1 MDNKENSEKRE
12 NIEKKE
18 EKKVET
24 IHNPKNDSF
33 KVKKSHLVI
42 VLVLIILV
50 IGVVVGSIFYG
61 KNSKKDLAAEV
72 NGEKI
77 SLASIDKEYEKI
89 PAQQRP
95 MVKRMDLLNQTIV
108 TTLLLQEAKKNKIEV
123 SNEEVENVIKGIQL
137 PAGQSIEAI
146 LTSQGYTFDEFKAK
160 IKEQLVIQQ
169 LLNNT
174 IKIDVN
180 DTEISDY
187 FDKNKDQLKQQ
198 LSINA
203 SHILVNSSEEANDII
218 KELKKGKGFEELAK
232 EKSIDPGSKDNG
244 GNLGVFPKGAM
255 IKEFED
261 VAFELKVGEISKP
274 VKTTFGYHIIKVNE
288 RFEDKDATLEDSRDK
303 IIEIVKKEKSG
314 DAAVEY
320 IRNLYTNAKIKIY
333 LKEA

>member
-1 MDNKENSEKRE
+1 M
-12 NIEKKE
+12 
-18 EKKVET
+18 
-24 IHNPKNDSF
+24 
-33 KVKKSHLVI
+33 
-42 VLVLIILV
+42 
-50 IGVVVGSIFYG
+50 
-61 KNSKKDLAAEV
+61 
-72 NGEKI
+72 
-77 SLASIDKEYEKI
+77 
-89 PAQQRP
+89 
-95 MVKRMDLLNQTIV
+95 
-108 TTLLLQEAKKNKIEV
+108 
-123 SNEEVENVIKGIQL
+123 
-137 PAGQSIEAI
+137 
-146 LTSQGYTFDEFKAK
+146 
-160 IKEQLVIQQ
+160 IQQ

-198 LSINA
+198 LSVNA
-203 SHILVNSSEEANDII
+203 SHILVNSSEEANEII
-218 KELKKGKGFEELAK
+218 KDLKKGKSFEELAK

-244 GNLGVFPKGAM
+244 GNLGVFPKGVM

-261 VAFELKVGEISKP
+261 SAFELEVGEISKP